1 MVPQDTVLFND
12 TIYYNIA
19 YGREDHTAT
28 EEEVHEAARRAAIH
42 DPVTAMQDGYQ
53 TMVGERGLKLSGGE
67 KQRVALARAFLK
79 DAGVVLMDEATS
91 ALDTKTEAGIMKTLD
106 NLMNGRTT
114 ILIAHRLSTAM
125 HCDNIAVLEG
135 GRVLEQGSRRTPRQG
150 GRYAEMWTA
159 QAHGSAGDRKI
170 VAEDPEEI
178 AAPEDTLKA

>member
-1 MVPQDTVLFND
+1 
-12 TIYYNIA
+12 
-19 YGREDHTAT
+19 
-28 EEEVHEAARRAAIH
+28 
-42 DPVTAMQDGYQ
+42 
-53 TMVGERGLKLSGGE
+53 MVGERGLKLSGGE

-135 GRVLEQGSRRTPRQG
+135 GRVLEQGSHGELLAKG

-170 VAEDPEEI
+170 VAEDPEGI